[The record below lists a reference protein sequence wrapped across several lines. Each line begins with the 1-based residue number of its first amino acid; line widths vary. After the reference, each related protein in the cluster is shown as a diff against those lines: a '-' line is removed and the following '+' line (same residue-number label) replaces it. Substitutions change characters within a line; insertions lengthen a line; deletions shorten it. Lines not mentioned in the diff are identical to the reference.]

1 MNRYFTYM
9 TSNKKGGSIYTGMT
23 NNLIVRISQHKQR
36 RNRSFTKRYN
46 LDKLVWF
53 ESFPTAP
60 EAIKREKEIKGWVRR
75 KKIALIESL
84 NPEWEDLYEDLI
96 KTFDRR
102 YGKMRALGKS
112 ENRNNKK

>member
-23 NNLIVRISQHKQR
+23 NNLILRISQHKQR

-53 ESFPTAP
+53 ESFPTAL
-60 EAIKREKEIKGWVRR
+60 EAIKREKEIKGWNRS
-75 KKIALIESL
+75 KKIALIEKN
-84 NPEWEDLYEDLI
+84 NPQWQDLYDGLVASYNE
-96 KTFDRR
+96 R
-102 YGKMRALGKS
+102 YGRMK
-112 ENRNNKK
+112 